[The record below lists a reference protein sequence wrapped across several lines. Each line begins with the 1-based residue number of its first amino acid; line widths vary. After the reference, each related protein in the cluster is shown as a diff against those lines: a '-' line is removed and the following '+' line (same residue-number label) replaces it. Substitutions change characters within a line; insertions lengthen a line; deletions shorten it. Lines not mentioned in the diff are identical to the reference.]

1 VQQVDSARWEEE
13 KEMLQVIRSNQRGHA
28 NHGWLSTY
36 HTFSF
41 ADYYNP
47 DMMGFRSLRVINED
61 RVTPGQG
68 FGTHGH
74 ANMEILSYVIEGAI
88 AHKDSTG
95 GEEILRPHE
104 WQRMTAGGGIR
115 HSEYNP
121 SKTDALHFYQIWILP
136 EKEDLAPGYEQKMF
150 APEGKSGKLKLIAS
164 NDARDGSLKINQ
176 DVRVFDS
183 ILNKGEAVSYD
194 LTETRY
200 GFLQVVKGSL
210 DLNGETLQA
219 SDGAAISAEELLKIK
234 ALGNGTEF
242 ILFDL
247 A

>member
-1 VQQVDSARWEEE
+1 
-13 KEMLQVIRSNQRGHA
+13 MLQVIKSNERGHA
-28 NHGWLSTY
+28 NHGWLNSY

-47 DMMGFRSLRVINED
+47 EMMGFRSLRVINED
-61 RVTPGQG
+61 RVTAGQG

-74 ANMEILSYVIEGAI
+74 ADMEILSYVVEGAI

-104 WQRMTAGGGIR
+104 WQRMTAGTGIR

-121 SKTDALHFYQIWILP
+121 SKTENLHFYQIWILP
-136 EKEDLAPGYEQKMF
+136 EKEDLIAGYEQKMF
-150 APEGKSGKLKLIAS
+150 APGEKSGRMKLVAS
-164 NDARDGSLKINQ
+164 NDARSGSLKINQ
-176 DVRVFDS
+176 DVSVYNS
-183 ILNKGEAVSYD
+183 ILNAGEKVSYD
-194 LTETRY
+194 LVENRY

-210 DLNGETLQA
+210 ELNGETLSA
-219 SDGAAISAEELLKIK
+219 GDGAEISNEKTLKIK
-234 ALGNGTEF
+234 ASDDGTEF

>member
-1 VQQVDSARWEEE
+1 
-13 KEMLQVIRSNQRGHA
+13 MLQVIRSNQRGHA
-28 NHGWLSTY
+28 NHGWLNTY

-61 RVTPGQG
+61 RVTAGQG

-74 ANMEILSYVIEGAI
+74 ANMEILSYVVEGAI

-104 WQRMTAGGGIR
+104 WQRMTAGRGIR
-115 HSEYNP
+115 PSEYNP
-121 SKTDALHFYQIWILP
+121 SKTDPLHFYQIWILP
-136 EKEDLAPGYEQKMF
+136 EKENLAPGYEQKMF
-150 APEGKSGKLKLIAS
+150 APDDKRGKLKLVAS

-176 DVRVFDS
+176 DVWVFDS
-183 ILNKGEAVSYD
+183 ILNEGEAVSYD
-194 LTETRY
+194 LTEKRY

-210 DLNGETLQA
+210 ELNGETLRA
-219 SDGAAISAEELLKIK
+219 SDGAAITAEELLRIK
-234 ALGNGTEF
+234 ALVNGTEF

>member
-1 VQQVDSARWEEE
+1 
-13 KEMLQVIRSNQRGHA
+13 MLQVIRSNQRGHA
-28 NHGWLSTY
+28 NHGWLNTY

-61 RVTPGQG
+61 RVTAGQG

-74 ANMEILSYVIEGAI
+74 ADMEILSYVVEGAI

-104 WQRMTAGGGIR
+104 WQRMTAGSGIR

-121 SKTDALHFYQIWILP
+121 SKTENLHFYQIWILP
-136 EKEDLAPGYEQKMF
+136 EKEDLEAGYEQKMF
-150 APEGKSGKLKLIAS
+150 APNEKSGKLKLVAS
-164 NDARDGSLKINQ
+164 KDARDGSLKINQ
-176 DVRVFDS
+176 DVSVFDS
-183 ILNKGEAVSYD
+183 ILNEGEEVSYD
-194 LTETRY
+194 LTEKRY

-210 DLNGETLQA
+210 ELNGETLRA
-219 SDGAAISAEELLKIK
+219 SDGAAISTEKLLKIK
-234 ALGNGTEF
+234 ALGKGTEF

>member
-1 VQQVDSARWEEE
+1 
-13 KEMLQVIRSNQRGHA
+13 MLQINRADKRGHA
-28 NHGWLSTY
+28 DHGWLNTY

-47 DMMGFRSLRVINED
+47 RMMGFRSLRVINED
-61 RVTPGQG
+61 RVVAGSG

-74 ANMEILSYVIEGAI
+74 ADMEILSYVVEGAI

-104 WQRMTAGGGIR
+104 WQRMTAGSGIR

-121 SKTDALHFYQIWILP
+121 SQTDKLHFYQIWILP
-136 EKEDLAPGYEQKMF
+136 EREDLEPGYEQKIF
-150 APEGKSGKLKLIAS
+150 APEEKTGKLKLVAS
-164 NDARDGSLKINQ
+164 REGRDGSLRINQ
-176 DVRVFDS
+176 DVSVFNS
-183 ILNKGEAVSYD
+183 ILPEGVEVSYD
-194 LTETRY
+194 LAKGRHAW
-200 GFLQVVKGSL
+200 LQVVRGAL
-210 DLNGETLQA
+210 ELNGEKLNA
-219 SDGAAISAEELLKIK
+219 SDGAAVSEEESLKIRSSE
-234 ALGNGTEF
+234 GNTEF

>member
-1 VQQVDSARWEEE
+1 
-13 KEMLQVIRSNQRGHA
+13 MLQIIKSNQRGHA
-28 NHGWLSTY
+28 NHGWLNTY

-47 DMMGFRSLRVINED
+47 EMMGFRSLRVINED
-61 RVTPGQG
+61 RVSAGQG

-74 ANMEILSYVIEGAI
+74 EDMEILSYVVEGAI

-104 WQRMTAGGGIR
+104 WQRMTAGTGIR

-121 SKTDALHFYQIWILP
+121 SKTEDLHFYQIWILP
-136 EKEDLAPGYEQKMF
+136 EKEDLIAGYEQKMF
-150 APEGKSGKLKLIAS
+150 APEEKNGRLKLVAS
-164 NDARDGSLKINQ
+164 NDSRDGSLKINQ
-176 DVRVFDS
+176 DVAVFNS
-183 ILNKGEAVSYD
+183 ILNEGEEVSYD
-194 LTETRY
+194 LAEKRY
-200 GFLQVVKGSL
+200 GWLQVVKGSIE
-210 DLNGETLQA
+210 LNKETLNA
-219 SDGAAISAEELLKIK
+219 SDGAAIREEKLLLIK
-234 ALGNGTEF
+234 ALENDTEF

>member
-1 VQQVDSARWEEE
+1 
-13 KEMLQVIRSNQRGHA
+13 MLQVIRSNQRGHA
-28 NHGWLSTY
+28 NHGWLNTY

-61 RVTPGQG
+61 RVTAGQG

-74 ANMEILSYVIEGAI
+74 ANMEILSYVVEGAI

-104 WQRMTAGGGIR
+104 WQRMTAGSGIR

-121 SKTDALHFYQIWILP
+121 SKTDPLHFYQIWILP
-136 EKEDLAPGYEQKMF
+136 EKEDLEPGYEQKMF
-150 APEGKSGKLKLIAS
+150 APDDKSGQLKLVAA

-176 DVRVFDS
+176 DVWVFDS
-183 ILNKGEAVSYD
+183 ILNEGEAVSYE
-194 LTETRY
+194 LTKKRY

-210 DLNGETLQA
+210 DLNGETLRA
-219 SDGAAISAEELLKIK
+219 SDGAAISAEGLLKIK

>member
-1 VQQVDSARWEEE
+1 
-13 KEMLQVIRSNQRGHA
+13 MLQVIRANQRGHA
-28 NHGWLSTY
+28 DHGWLNTY

-47 DMMGFRSLRVINED
+47 GMMGFRALRVINED

-74 ANMEILSYVIEGAI
+74 ADMEILSYVVEGAI

-95 GEEILRPHE
+95 GEEVLRPNE
-104 WQRMTAGGGIR
+104 WQRMTAGTGIR

-121 SKTDALHFYQIWILP
+121 SKTDKLHFYQIWILP
-136 EKEDLAPGYEQKMF
+136 EKEDLKPGYEQKMF
-150 APEGKSGKLKLIAS
+150 APEEKSGKLKLVAS
-164 NDARDGSLKINQ
+164 GDARDGSLKINQ
-176 DVRVFDS
+176 DVSVYNS
-183 ILNKGEAVSYD
+183 VLNAGEAVSYE
-194 LTETRY
+194 LAENRY
-200 GFLQVVKGSL
+200 AWLQVVKGKL
-210 DLNGETLQA
+210 EINGETLNA
-219 SDGAAISAEELLKIK
+219 SDGTAISQEDLLKIK
-234 ALGNGTEF
+234 ALENETEF